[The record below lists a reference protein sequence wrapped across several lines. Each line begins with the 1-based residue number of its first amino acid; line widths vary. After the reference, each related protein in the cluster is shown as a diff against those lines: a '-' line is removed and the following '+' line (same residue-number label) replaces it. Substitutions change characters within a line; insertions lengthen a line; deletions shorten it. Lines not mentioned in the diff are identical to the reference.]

1 MHKQE
6 ADKNMSE
13 SMISEDASN
22 VSFFLGLSNSKMK
35 IKTII
40 LTRFCSKSIRIDFLL
55 EIRFT
60 KWEYKITIY
69 FDKHT
74 TYFGT
79 LPSK

>member
-1 MHKQE
+1 MHKHE

-35 IKTII
+35 IKTI
-40 LTRFCSKSIRIDFLL
+40 DVLL